1 VRARARERAG
11 GVMRAAGA
19 QVGPCVLFEEII
31 LRHRRLRMAVCRV
44 EIARSFLLSACRAA
58 IISRSSK
65 RRRARLS
72 ASARFT
78 SEIKSLMLLGRS
90 IWHVVLAALARRERD
105 RAQPAPGVRGE
116 DPSLL
121 GLSSPLSTLALASC
135 ERAAAAGEL
144 AAAAGEH
151 AVAAAAAGERVAA
164 AGADEP
170 LPTPMWSSASRARIS
185 DLCAAGEIKAAA
197 GTDELSP
204 AGDAGA
210 GGGGRAGG
218 GRGGRGGDD
227 ELPSAEALIARRS
240 AAVPPSSIIRLKSF
254 RTWLKR

>member
-1 VRARARERAG
+1 MGRGWAG
-11 GVMRAAGA
+11 GVVHAAGA

-31 LRHRRLRMAVCRV
+31 LRHRRLRMAVWRV
-44 EIARSFLLSACRAA
+44 VIARSFLLSACRAA

-78 SEIKSLMLLGRS
+78 SEIKSLMLLGLSVGR
-90 IWHVVLAALARRERD
+90 VVLAALARRERD

-121 GLSSPLSTLALASC
+121 GLSSPLSILAPASC
-135 ERAAAAGEL
+135 EL

-164 AGADEP
+164 AGAAEP
-170 LPTPMWSSASRARIS
+170 FPAMWSSASRARTS
-185 DLCAAGEIKAAA
+185 DPCAAGEIKAAA
-197 GTDELSP
+197 GTDE
-204 AGDAGA
+204 
-210 GGGGRAGG
+210 
-218 GRGGRGGDD
+218 
-227 ELPSAEALIARRS
+227 
-240 AAVPPSSIIRLKSF
+240 
-254 RTWLKR
+254 

>member
-1 VRARARERAG
+1 
-11 GVMRAAGA
+11 MRAAGA

-31 LRHRRLRMAVCRV
+31 LRHLRLRMAVCRV

-78 SEIKSLMLLGRS
+78 SEIKSLMLLGLSVGR
-90 IWHVVLAALARRERD
+90 VVLAALARRERD

-121 GLSSPLSTLALASC
+121 GLSSPLSTLAPASC
-135 ERAAAAGEL
+135 EL

-151 AVAAAAAGERVAA
+151 VVGAAAAGERVAA
-164 AGADEP
+164 AGAAEP
-170 LPTPMWSSASRARIS
+170 LPSPMWSSASRARIS
-185 DLCAAGEIKAAA
+185 DPCAAGEIKATA

-218 GRGGRGGDD
+218 GRGGR
-227 ELPSAEALIARRS
+227 
-240 AAVPPSSIIRLKSF
+240 
-254 RTWLKR
+254 

>member
-1 VRARARERAG
+1 
-11 GVMRAAGA
+11 MRAAGA

-135 ERAAAAGEL
+135 EL

-164 AGADEP
+164 AGAAEP
-170 LPTPMWSSASRARIS
+170 LPSPMWSSASRARIS

>member
-1 VRARARERAG
+1 
-11 GVMRAAGA
+11 MRAAGA

-135 ERAAAAGEL
+135 ELAAAAGELAAAAGEL

-164 AGADEP
+164 AGAAEP
-170 LPTPMWSSASRARIS
+170 LPSPMWSSASRARIS

-240 AAVPPSSIIRLKSF
+240 AARPPSSIIRLKSF